1 MPDPASIYSAAV
13 AILAALLGGA
23 IGYQTVAPVAASTI
37 SSTSSTAP
45 RPVARRHPRP
55 PVT

>member
-23 IGYQTVAPVAASTI
+23 IGYQTAAPVAASTI
-37 SSTSSTAP
+37 ASTSQ
-45 RPVARRHPRP
+45 P
-55 PVT
+55 PPALWHGATRDHQ